1 MSPASRTTTSAGWSS
16 VPQRVCIAKS
26 SPEAFSTW
34 PTATAGGRSETSIVT
49 GRAATFGSSRTSIG
63 HTERSASSSER
74 TGTPSDLIETVP
86 SALIFTALA
95 SARSGSRAW
104 AAAPGREID
113 ISTATTA
120 QHRAALQNMDRLR
133 FGTRWEAGIVGR
145 FLEVFKSAA
154 RSCHALWSNFNTN
167 LEDKRRS
174 SRETAL
180 RICTLTSLAERRP
193 WRGVRGR
200 LRWLT
205 PAETP
210 APASARQPRAPGL
223 ASNPHIVNASGRDA
237 SRPAIPSTQRTAA
250 RGA

>member
-1 MSPASRTTTSAGWSS
+1 MSPASRTTTSAGWTS

-104 AAAPGREID
+104 AAAPGRGID

-133 FGTRWEAGIVGR
+133 FGTRREAGIVMTVPRSVQIGCAKLYTR
-145 FLEVFKSAA
+145 CGATSTQILKTNGAA
-154 RSCHALWSNFNTN
+154 RG
-167 LEDKRRS
+167 K
-174 SRETAL
+174 TAL

-193 WRGVRGR
+193 WREG
-200 LRWLT
+200 
-205 PAETP
+205 
-210 APASARQPRAPGL
+210 
-223 ASNPHIVNASGRDA
+223 
-237 SRPAIPSTQRTAA
+237 
-250 RGA
+250 